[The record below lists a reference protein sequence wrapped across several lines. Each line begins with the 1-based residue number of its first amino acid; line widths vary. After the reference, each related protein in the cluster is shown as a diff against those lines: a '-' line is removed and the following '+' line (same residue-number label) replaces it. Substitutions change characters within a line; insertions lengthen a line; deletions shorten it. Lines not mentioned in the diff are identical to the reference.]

1 MHLVCPSCTATNRV
15 PEDRLHD
22 GAVCGKCGAALMAAA
37 PVALTDATL
46 PKVIAGTELPVLV
59 DFWAAWCGPCRQMAP
74 QFESAARQLPDVRF
88 AKVDSD
94 ASPKASAAYG
104 IRSIPTLILF
114 DKGAEVARV
123 SGAMAAGDLVAWV
136 RSHVRTRAAA

>member
-1 MHLVCPSCTATNRV
+1 MHLVCPVCSATNRV
-15 PEDRLHD
+15 PEARLHD
-22 GAVCGKCGAALMAAA
+22 GAVCGKCGSALMAAA
-37 PVALTDATL
+37 PFALTDATFQ
-46 PKVIAGTELPVLV
+46 KFVAGTELPVLV
-59 DFWAAWCGPCRQMAP
+59 DFWAPWCGPCRQMAP

-88 AKVDSD
+88 AKVDTD
-94 ASPKASAAYG
+94 ASPQASTAHA

-136 RSHVRTRAAA
+136 RRQLSARA

>member
-1 MHLVCPSCTATNRV
+1 MHLVCTHCAATNRV

-46 PKVIAGTELPVLV
+46 PKVVAGTELPVLV

-94 ASPKASAAYG
+94 ASPQASAAYA

-114 DKGAEVARV
+114 DKGAEVARI

-136 RSHVRTRAAA
+136 RRHTPRRAGA

>member
-1 MHLVCPSCTATNRV
+1 MHLVCPACTATNRV
-15 PEDRLHD
+15 PESRLHD
-22 GAVCGKCGAALMAAA
+22 GAVCGKCGAALMVAE
-37 PVALTDATL
+37 PFALTDATL
-46 PKVIAGTELPVLV
+46 PKVVAGTELPVLV

-94 ASPKASAAYG
+94 ASPQASAAYA

-114 DKGAEVARV
+114 DKGAEVARI

-136 RSHVRTRAAA
+136 RRHTPRRAGA

>member
-15 PEDRLHD
+15 PEARLHD
-22 GAVCGKCGAALMAAA
+22 GAVCGKCGAALMAAV

-59 DFWAAWCGPCRQMAP
+59 DFWAAWCGPCKQMAP
-74 QFESAARQLPDVRF
+74 QFESAAKQLPDVRF

-94 ASPKASAAYG
+94 ASPKASATHA
-104 IRSIPTLILF
+104 IRSIPTMILF

-136 RSHVRTRAAA
+136 RQHTPGRAPA

>member
-1 MHLVCPSCTATNRV
+1 MHLVCPACTATNRV
-15 PEDRLHD
+15 PESRLHD
-22 GAVCGKCGAALMAAA
+22 GAVCGKCGAALMAAE
-37 PVALTDATL
+37 PFALTDATL
-46 PKVIAGTELPVLV
+46 PKVVAGTELPVLV

-94 ASPKASAAYG
+94 ASPQASAAYA

-114 DKGAEVARV
+114 DKGADVARI

-136 RSHVRTRAAA
+136 RRHTPRRAGA

>member
-15 PEDRLHD
+15 PESRLHD
-22 GAVCGKCGAALMAAA
+22 GAVCGKCGAALMAAE
-37 PVALTDATL
+37 PFALTDATL
-46 PKVIAGTELPVLV
+46 AKVIAGTELPVLV

-74 QFESAARQLPDVRF
+74 QFESAARQLPGVRF

-94 ASPKASAAYG
+94 ASPAASAAHA

-114 DKGAEVARV
+114 DKGAEVGRI
-123 SGAMAAGDLVAWV
+123 SGAMATGDLVAWV
-136 RSHVRTRAAA
+136 RRHTAGRAAA

>member
-1 MHLVCPSCTATNRV
+1 MHLVCPSCNATNRV
-15 PEDRLHD
+15 PEARLHD
-22 GAVCGKCGAALMAAA
+22 GAVCGKCGAALMKPE

-46 PKVIAGTELPVLV
+46 PKFVAGTELPVLV

-74 QFESAARQLPDVRF
+74 HFASAAKDLPDVRF

-123 SGAMAAGDLVAWV
+123 SGAMPARELVAWV
-136 RSHVRTRAAA
+136 RQHTSARAGA